1 MAATRRLQQ
10 TLSHIQPPKAVEQ
23 LSIVYGP
30 TQPPLLDITLGELLA
45 LQSLQYGEHECLVF
59 PWTGTRWTYSALN
72 DEADRLAQGLLA
84 IGIHKG
90 DRIGIMAGNCEQYIS
105 VFFAAARVGAIL
117 VVLNN
122 TYTPSELYYALE
134 HTGSCAF
141 IHYELASMLRV
152 YSCYLDCRLLFMTP
166 RIGRHNL
173 MEVLSKMGPHPK
185 RKGSSAALE
194 EIVILRGEHFNF
206 PTYSSVI
213 ERGLSV
219 SSNALLDR
227 QAQLRPDDVCN
238 LQFTSGSTGNPKA
251 AMLTHHNLVNNSRF
265 IGDRMDLTSFDI
277 LCCPPPLFHCFG
289 LVLGMLAVVTHG
301 AKIVFPSETFDP
313 KSVLHAISDEKC
325 TALHGVPTMFE
336 AILSLPKPPNFD
348 THNLR
353 TGIIAGAPVPRPLM
367 KRLFEELNMTQYTS
381 SYGLT
386 EASPTCFNA
395 VTTDTIETRLRT
407 VGKVM
412 PHAKAKIIDAEGRIV
427 PVGQRGELCIAGYQ
441 LTKGYWNNP
450 DKTAETL
457 TTDADGTTW
466 LKTGDEA
473 IFDPQGRCTITGR
486 FKDIIIRSGENIYP
500 LEIEERLASHPAIEV
515 ASVIGI
521 PDHKYGEV
529 VGAFIA
535 LAPGYENKRPSD
547 EELRVWTREK
557 LGRHKAPQYVFVF
570 GEEGVDRTIPIT
582 GSGKVRKV
590 DLRKTAAQV
599 LERRTKAN

>member
-1 MAATRRLQQ
+1 MAIPRASVQRLQQ
-10 TLSHIQPPKAVEQ
+10 TLSHVQPAKGPVQ
-23 LSIVYGP
+23 LSIVEGP
-30 TQPPLLDITLGELLA
+30 TQPELLDITLGELLTLQA
-45 LQSLQYGEHECLVF
+45 LRYGDYECLVF
-59 PWTGTRWTYSALN
+59 PWTGARWTYRDLK
-72 DEADRLAQGLLA
+72 DEADRLARGLLA
-84 IGIHKG
+84 MGIQKG

-122 TYTPSELYYALE
+122 TYTPSELYYALNHSE
-134 HTGSCAF
+134 
-141 IHYELASMLRV
+141 
-152 YSCYLDCRLLFMTP
+152 CRLLFMTP

-173 MEVLSKMGPHPK
+173 EEVLTELGPRPKQNATSK
-185 RKGSSAALE
+185 ALE
-194 EIVILRGEHFNF
+194 ETIILRGEYNDFG
-206 PTYSSVI
+206 TYDSVI
-213 ERGLSV
+213 QRGLSQAAHV
-219 SSNALLDR
+219 LQDR
-227 QAQLRPDDVCN
+227 ESELRSGDVCN

-301 AKIVFPSETFDP
+301 SKIVFPSETFDP
-313 KSVLHAISDEKC
+313 QAVLHAISDEKC

-336 AILSLPKPPNFD
+336 AILSIPKPPQFD
-348 THNLR
+348 TSNLR

-367 KRLFEELNMTQYTS
+367 KRLLGELNMSEYTS

-395 VTTDTIETRLRT
+395 FTTDSIHTRLTT
-407 VGKVM
+407 VGKVL
-412 PHAKAKIIDAEGRIV
+412 PHARAKIIDTQGNLV

-441 LTKGYWNNP
+441 LTKGYWHNP
-450 DKTAETL
+450 EKTVETL
-457 TTDADGTTW
+457 VTDADGVTW

-473 IFDPQGRCTITGR
+473 SFNEQGYCTITGR
-486 FKDIIIRSGENIYP
+486 FKDIIIRGGENIYP
-500 LEIEERLASHPAIEV
+500 LEIEERLTAHPQIEL

-521 PDHKYGEV
+521 PDQKYGEV

-535 LAPGYENKRPSD
+535 LAAGDGPRPSD
-547 EELRVWTREK
+547 EDLRAWTRET

-570 GEEGVDRTIPIT
+570 GEEGVSSTVPVT

-590 DLRKTAAQV
+590 DLRQAAAAV
-599 LERRTKAN
+599 LAQRGR

>member
-1 MAATRRLQQ
+1 MATVRRLQQ
-10 TLSHIQPPKAVEQ
+10 TLSHFQPPKPTQ
-23 LSIVYGP
+23 KLSIVHGP
-30 TQPPLLDITLGELLA
+30 TEPALLDITLGELLT
-45 LQSLQYGEHECLVF
+45 LQSLQYGDYECLVF
-59 PWTGTRWTYSALN
+59 PWTGARWTYSNLN
-72 DEADRLAQGLLA
+72 AEANRLARGLLA
-84 IGIHKG
+84 MGIKKG
-90 DRIGIMAGNCEQYIS
+90 DRIGVMAGNCEQYIS

-122 TYTPSELYYALE
+122 TYTPRELYYALD
-134 HTGSCAF
+134 HT
-141 IHYELASMLRV
+141 
-152 YSCYLDCRLLFMTP
+152 DCRVVFMTP
-166 RIGRHNL
+166 RIGRHTL
-173 MEVLSKMGPHPK
+173 EDVLAELGPQPK
-185 RKGSSAALE
+185 QNGKSAALE
-194 EIVILRGEHFNF
+194 EIVILRGEYQNF
-206 PTYSSVI
+206 STYHDVI
-213 ERGLSV
+213 QRGEKLPNS
-219 SSNALLDR
+219 ALPDR
-227 QAQLRPDDVCN
+227 EAELRPDDVCN

-301 AKIVFPSETFDP
+301 SKIVFPSETFDP
-313 KSVLHAISDEKC
+313 KAVLHAISDEKC

-348 THNLR
+348 TKNLR

-395 VTTDTIETRLRT
+395 VTTDTIETRLTT

-412 PHAKAKIIDAEGRIV
+412 PHARAKIIDTQGNIV
-427 PVGQRGELCIAGYQ
+427 PVGERGELCIAGYQ

-450 DKTAETL
+450 EKTAETL
-457 TTDADGTTW
+457 VTDADGTTW

-473 IFDPQGRCTITGR
+473 IFTPEGRCSITGR
-486 FKDIIIRSGENIYP
+486 FKDIIIRGGENIYP
-500 LEIEERLASHPAIEV
+500 LEIEERLAAHPAIEV

-521 PDHKYGEV
+521 PDAKYGEV

-535 LAPGYENKRPSD
+535 VAAGYEDKKPSV
-547 EELRVWTREK
+547 EELRNWTRET

-570 GEEGVDRTIPIT
+570 GEEGVDRTVPVT

-590 DLRKTAAQV
+590 DLRKIAAGV
-599 LERRTKAN
+599 LERRGGN

>member
-1 MAATRRLQQ
+1 MATVRRLQQ
-10 TLSHIQPPKAVEQ
+10 TLSHVQPPKVTQQ
-23 LSIVYGP
+23 LSVVYGP
-30 TQPPLLDITLGELLA
+30 TQPELLEITLGELLS
-45 LQSLQYGEHECLVF
+45 LQSLQYGDYECLVF
-59 PWTGTRWTYSALN
+59 PWTGARWTYADLD
-72 DEADRLAQGLLA
+72 DEANRVARGLLA
-84 IGIHKG
+84 SGIKKG

-122 TYTPSELYYALE
+122 TYTPSELYYALD
-134 HTGSCAF
+134 HT
-141 IHYELASMLRV
+141 
-152 YSCYLDCRLLFMTP
+152 DCRLLFLTP
-166 RIGRHNL
+166 RIGRHSL
-173 MEVLSKMGPHPK
+173 EEVLTKLGPRPKDNGLSK
-185 RKGSSAALE
+185 ALE
-194 EIVILRGEHFNF
+194 EIFILRGTYENF
-206 PTYSSVI
+206 STYDKIIKKGLALPT
-213 ERGLSV
+213 
-219 SSNALLDR
+219 NALMDR
-227 QAQLRPDDVCN
+227 ETELHPEDVCN

-265 IGDRMDLTSFDI
+265 IGDRMNLTSFDI

-301 AKIVFPSETFDP
+301 AKIVFPGETFDP
-313 KSVLHAISDEKC
+313 QAVLHAISDEKC

-336 AILSLPKPPNFD
+336 AILSLPKPPGFD
-348 THNLR
+348 SSNLR

-395 VTTDTIETRLRT
+395 ETTDSIETRLRT

-412 PHAKAKIIDAEGRIV
+412 PHAQAKIVDAYGHIV
-427 PVGQRGELCIAGYQ
+427 PVGERGELCIAGYQ

-450 DKTAETL
+450 EKTAETL
-457 TTDADGTTW
+457 ITDADGTTW

-473 IFDPQGRCTITGR
+473 LFDAEGRCTITGR
-486 FKDIIIRSGENIYP
+486 FKDIIIRGGENIYP
-500 LEIEERLASHPAIEV
+500 LEIEERLAAHPAIEV

-521 PDHKYGEV
+521 PDQKYGEV

-547 EELRVWTREK
+547 EELRNWTRET

-570 GEEGVDRTIPIT
+570 GQEGVDATIPIT

-590 DLRKTAAQV
+590 DLRKMAAAV
-599 LERRTKAN
+599 LEQRKAN